1 MIAANFDRRRR
12 ELRAQLH
19 KSRVSGCDT
28 SKERVMADAVVLDG
42 MLLAEFGRLHKTS
55 TWLCVG
61 NGGRK
66 ASEAYAERL
75 KAAGVYVG
83 LGEAK

>member
-1 MIAANFDRRRR
+1 MIAANFERRRR

-19 KSRVSGCDT
+19 ISRVSGCDT
-28 SKERVMADAVVLDG
+28 SKERVMADAAVLDE

-66 ASEAYAERL
+66 ASDAYVERL
-75 KAAGVYVG
+75 KADGIYVG
-83 LGEAK
+83 LGEVK